1 MREFVKP
8 QVVISK
14 CLGFAKCRY
23 NGLTIPDDFVTSL
36 KPHVEF
42 HTVCP
47 EVEIGL
53 GIPRDPIRIVSVKKK
68 LHLVQPATGKDLT
81 EEMTDFSAS
90 FLNSL
95 KTADGFI
102 LKNRS
107 PSCGIKDVKVYPGT
121 GKVASIARDSGFF
134 GAAVREQFP
143 YSAIED
149 EGRLKNY
156 RIREHFLTKLFTLA
170 NFRRC
175 LSSQSLNKLN
185 QFHSENKELFM
196 MYNEKEL
203 RVLDRLVSTHE
214 KRSEEE
220 VIKLYEQHLHNTL
233 KYAPR
238 YTSVIN
244 VLLHIFGFLSKA
256 LTHQEKAI
264 FLDSLL
270 KYRDGVMSL
279 CSITT
284 LMRSWIVRFENEQL
298 MSQTFFESYPEEL
311 VVCFLL
317 TEPEKNRDL

>member
-1 MREFVKP
+1 LREFVKP

-23 NGLTIPDDFVTSL
+23 NGLTIPDDFVTNL

-42 HTVCP
+42 NIVCP

-134 GAAVREQFP
+134 GAAVRERFP

-175 LSSQSLNKLN
+175 LSSQSLKELN

-196 MYNEKEL
+196 MYNEQEL
-203 RVLDRLVSTHE
+203 RVLNRLVSNHE
-214 KRSEEE
+214 MRSEEE
-220 VIKLYEQHLHNTL
+220 VIKLYEQNLHNTL

-244 VLLHIFGFLSKA
+244 VLLHIFSFFSKA
-256 LTHQEKAI
+256 LTHQEKAL

-270 KYRDGVMSL
+270 KYRDGAMSL

-284 LMRSWIVRFENEQL
+284 LMKSWIMRFENEQL
-298 MSQTFFESYPEEL
+298 MNQTFFEPYPEEL

-317 TEPEKNRDL
+317 TEPEKNRDS